1 MYYTAKKNKFLKV
14 CSILCCSTA
23 LFLTGCATTGTT
35 ATSGTAKTSEV
46 DPYEDFNR
54 NMFSFNKA
62 LDDYVANPIVDAYS
76 WVTPSFVQTGIGNFF
91 SNLKDVNVVLN
102 DLMQAKFM
110 QGGEDFGRFLLNS
123 SIGLGGLFDIAT
135 DAGLVKHEEDFDQT
149 FATWGIP
156 QGPYLVLPVLGPTTG
171 RGIPGGILD
180 VAANPASYVGKPIQ
194 MLALLNERA
203 NADSS
208 IKIVDEA
215 ALDPYVFTREGFLQ
229 RRNHL
234 ITDGKSD
241 LLEESLD
248 TDETSDKKKVTV
260 TLDSSNKKE
269 PNKKEFKQAVDGFTE
284 TEKSFNA
291 TSQVLKA
298 ASEKLEKLPKSK

>member
-1 MYYTAKKNKFLKV
+1 MYYTAKKNKVLKV
-14 CSILCCSTA
+14 CSVLCCSTV
-23 LFLTGCATTGTT
+23 LFLTGCATTSTT
-35 ATSGTAKTSEV
+35 ATTGTVKSSEV

-62 LDDYVANPIVDAYS
+62 LDDYVADPIVDAYA

-91 SNLKDVNVVLN
+91 SNLKDVNVILN
-102 DLMQAKFM
+102 DMMQAKFL
-110 QGGEDFGRFLLNS
+110 QSGEDLGRFLLNS

-156 QGPYLVLPVLGPTTG
+156 QGPYIVLPILGPTTG

-180 VAANPASYVGKPIQ
+180 TAANPASYVGKPIQ
-194 MLALLNERA
+194 VLSLLNERA

-208 IKIVDEA
+208 LKIVDEA

-229 RRNHL
+229 RRKFL
-234 ITDGKSD
+234 ITDGKSNLVED
-241 LLEESLD
+241 TLD
-248 TDETSDKKKVTV
+248 TDEASDKNKADLK
-260 TLDSSNKKE
+260 LDKT
-269 PNKKEFKQAVDGFTE
+269 EFKHAADGFSQ
-284 TEKSFNA
+284 TEKSFNS
-291 TSQVLKA
+291 TSQILKA

>member
-1 MYYTAKKNKFLKV
+1 
-14 CSILCCSTA
+14 
-23 LFLTGCATTGTT
+23 
-35 ATSGTAKTSEV
+35 
-46 DPYEDFNR
+46 
-54 NMFSFNKA
+54 
-62 LDDYVANPIVDAYS
+62 
-76 WVTPSFVQTGIGNFF
+76 
-91 SNLKDVNVVLN
+91 
-102 DLMQAKFM
+102 
-110 QGGEDFGRFLLNS
+110 
-123 SIGLGGLFDIAT
+123 
-135 DAGLVKHEEDFDQT
+135 
-149 FATWGIP
+149 
-156 QGPYLVLPVLGPTTG
+156 VLGPTTG

-269 PNKKEFKQAVDGFTE
+269 SNKKEFKQAVDGFTE